1 MQDIGNREI
10 GEEIATLI
18 RLAHPNPDTNLEAFL
33 NTLPYHI
40 LTDFYK
46 KKFGDVPNHRE
57 SVIGRIDDH
66 IKAIRVVYGKAAHR
80 AMVQELTL
88 ALVEYYE
95 TQ

>member
-1 MQDIGNREI
+1 MFAIGDREVS
-10 GEEIATLI
+10 EEIAMLL
-18 RLAHPNPDTNLEAFL
+18 RLAHPNPYADLEVFL

-46 KKFGDVPNHRE
+46 KKFGNVPNHRE

-66 IKAIRVVYGKAAHR
+66 IKAVRVVYGKSKYR
-80 AMVQELTL
+80 EMVQELIL